1 MILENLPN
9 NFLLQYSSQTTYNK
23 DFGNSNL
30 SVSLMEFLKLHC
42 SWYCL
47 FWIKKVKYVEN

>member
-1 MILENLPN
+1 MILEYLPN